1 MVGRIIAIVGVV
13 IFLMAAFQFL
23 RERAKGKRLIKT
35 GLYSLVRHPQYF
47 GIIIITIG
55 LNVMVMVLTI
65 GSNQLELIFLWL
77 VQVAG
82 YMILAKYEEK
92 HLEKEF
98 GEQFRRYEATVPFM
112 LPIKGPSKIPETMFT
127 LLIAVIIAFIF
138 LTFPFNLLR
147 LH

>member
-1 MVGRIIAIVGVV
+1 LLFFDREFKVGRIIAFAGVV
-13 IFLMAAFQFL
+13 IFLLAVFQFL
-23 RERAKGKRLIKT
+23 NERVKGTRLVKT

-47 GIIIITIG
+47 GIIITSNG
-55 LNVMVMVLTI
+55 LNIMVHMI
-65 GSNQLELIFLWL
+65 GYNQLKLISLWL

-82 YMILAKYEEK
+82 YIILAKYEEK

-98 GEQFRRYEATVPFM
+98 AGQFRRYKATVPFM

-138 LTFPFNLLR
+138 
-147 LH
+147 